1 MQVAAVLIAGWSCA
15 KCGLS
20 LRVRR
25 AQTLAA
31 TLDVAV
37 PLAGPR
43 AEETNARAEPGV
55 RRHKAWL
62 MKSKGSK
69 VRPGPNAKIKLL

>member
-1 MQVAAVLIAGWSCA
+1 MCQVRSALARA
-15 KCGLS
+15 KS
-20 LRVRR
+20 
-25 AQTLAA
+25 TKLAA

-55 RRHKAWL
+55 RRHKAWR
-62 MKSKGSK
+62 MKSKVSEEQ
-69 VRPGPNAKIKLL
+69 PGPNVQIKLL